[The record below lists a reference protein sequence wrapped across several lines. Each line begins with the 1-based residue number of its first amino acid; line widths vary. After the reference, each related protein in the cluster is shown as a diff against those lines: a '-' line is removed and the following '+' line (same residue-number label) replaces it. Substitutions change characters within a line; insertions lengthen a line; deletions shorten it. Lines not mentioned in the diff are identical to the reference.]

1 MKTVLKSKKVCSMLS
16 KDESVC
22 LKLRKCTK
30 YIQRL
35 QIGKKY
41 PFFGGVKQNRIIF
54 AKIIAYGH

>member
-1 MKTVLKSKKVCSMLS
+1 MLS